1 MLLCYLLLVCVQYA
15 QELRQKLEGATLP
28 THTEK
33 FNLIVGIPREFR
45 RGWATCISRIPN
57 LK

>member
-1 MLLCYLLLVCVQYA
+1 MLLCYMLLDCVQYA

>member
-1 MLLCYLLLVCVQYA
+1 MLLDCVQYA

-33 FNLIVGIPREFR
+33 FNLIMGVQREFR
-45 RGWATCISRIPN
+45 RGWATCISRNPN
-57 LK
+57 LE